1 MAKYRA
7 RHCPKCNYF
16 VGFTTAKHIRRTA
29 AVAVTNFCLNCN
41 YKFPV
46 HTIVQGVRRPTRP
59 SWRASLRLVHGVL
72 QEPMAE
78 PGMRAR
84 DQEMDTRISPADYA
98 RHLRAIGQDLEHLHL
113 CAFNLEYTGDAY
125 LVWLRPDEQGE
136 ISNPLLRVSK
146 NRLQKLWRN
155 KAPPRILGHEE
166 SYTLATSQIGKRLR
180 YSVQELDRIE
190 REQRAR
196 RRKQSGNADGHCL
209 SQLMRTIGDL
219 VGQKGDRLLGIAWQE
234 LSVGVV
240 VETPHGRKEID
251 IFRPDNLYDLWVRM
265 YLKRDNR
272 ALSDTPH

>member
-7 RHCPKCNYF
+7 RQCPKCNYF
-16 VGFTTAKHIRRTA
+16 VGFTIAKQIRRAA

-46 HTIVQGVRRPTRP
+46 HTIVHGVRRPTRP
-59 SWRASLRLVHGVL
+59 SWRAPLRLVHGAL
-72 QEPMAE
+72 QEPMAW
-78 PGMRAR
+78 PGTRVR
-84 DQEMDTRISPADYA
+84 DNEMDTRISPADYA

-136 ISNPLLRVSK
+136 ISNPLLRISK

-155 KAPPRILGHEE
+155 KTPPRTLGHEE
-166 SYTLATSQIGKRLR
+166 SYVLATSQIGKRLR

-196 RRKQSGNADGHCL
+196 RRKESGNADGHCL

-251 IFRPDNLYDLWVRM
+251 VFRPDNLYDLWVRM